1 MGHSCVSN
9 VERTRL
15 RCLQTENSTASFRT
29 LLEVNEATNFK
40 IRAKRSF
47 VD

>member
-1 MGHSCVSN
+1 MGHSCVSS

-15 RCLQTENSTASFRT
+15 GCLQTENSTASFRT
-29 LLEVNEATNFK
+29 LLEVNETTDFK
-40 IRAKRSF
+40 IGAKRSF

>member
-1 MGHSCVSN
+1 MGHFCVSS

-15 RCLQTENSTASFRT
+15 GCLQTENSTASFRT
-29 LLEVNEATNFK
+29 LLEVNEATDFK
-40 IRAKRSF
+40 IGAKRSF